1 MSSLK
6 DQLKSDLTN
15 AMKSRNEVETSTL
28 RMTLAAIMNAE
39 VAGDQAVELTND
51 QVLAVV
57 SSEAKKRAESA
68 DIYKEAGRQDAE
80 ASERAEL
87 AILERYLPAQ
97 MSDSDLEKIID
108 LAIAEVAGQ
117 GLTGP
122 KAMGAVVKAVRGQ
135 AGAGADGA
143 VARAGSAAGWEYAVG
158 SGGPAFAIGLGLALL
173 LDRDFPGRNAL
184 RSLMLLPWAVP

>member
-6 DQLKSDLTN
+6 DQLKADLTN
-15 AMKSRNEVETSTL
+15 AMKLRNELETSTL

-39 VAGDQAVELTND
+39 VAGAEAVELTNE
-51 QVLAVV
+51 QVLAVI
-57 SSEAKKRAESA
+57 SAEAKKRAESA
-68 DIYKEAGRQDAE
+68 DIYKEAGRHDAE
-80 ASERAEL
+80 SAERAEL

-97 MSDSDLEKIID
+97 MSDADLEKIVND
-108 LAIAEVAGQ
+108 QVAEAAKQ

-143 VARAGSAAGWEYAVG
+143 KIANLVKAK
-158 SGGPAFAIGLGLALL
+158 LA
-173 LDRDFPGRNAL
+173 
-184 RSLMLLPWAVP
+184 

>member
-39 VAGDQAVELTND
+39 VAGDKAIELTND

-57 SSEAKKRAESA
+57 SVEAKKRAESA
-68 DIYKEAGRQDAE
+68 DIYKDAGRVDAE
-80 ASERAEL
+80 AAERAEL
-87 AILERYLPAQ
+87 AVLERYLPAQ
-97 MSDSDLEKIID
+97 MSDADLEKIVEEQI
-108 LAIAEVAGQ
+108 AIAASS

-122 KAMGAVVKAVRGQ
+122 KAMGAVVKAVRTQ
-135 AGAGADGA
+135 AGSGADGA
-143 VARAGSAAGWEYAVG
+143 KIANLVKSK
-158 SGGPAFAIGLGLALL
+158 LG
-173 LDRDFPGRNAL
+173 
-184 RSLMLLPWAVP
+184 

>member
-1 MSSLK
+1 VCTTLIDVIAKQNASNAETKSTGVAKMSSLK

-39 VAGDQAVELTND
+39 VAGDQAIELTND

-57 SSEAKKRAESA
+57 SAEAKKRAESA

-80 ASERAEL
+80 LAERAEL
-87 AILERYLPAQ
+87 AVLERYLPAQ
-97 MSDSDLEKIID
+97 MSDADLVMIIES
-108 LAIAEVAGQ
+108 AIAEAASQ

-143 VARAGSAAGWEYAVG
+143 KIANLVKAK
-158 SGGPAFAIGLGLALL
+158 LG
-173 LDRDFPGRNAL
+173 
-184 RSLMLLPWAVP
+184 